1 MEKNEYFQ
9 MMDKDESILYQ
20 CRVGKRM
27 IVLFVI
33 LGIIIFVLAA
43 AFVPLM
49 ILAFKNIPSMQTYI
63 LLPLVLLILVFSSI
77 YCELYSK
84 NLKNRTYVLTNKRI
98 LFSKGGA
105 LGSAHRMVELKNIY
119 GLEKRQNFIHRMLGV
134 CNIDFFSPSISM
146 RSRTFLKIFSLSSS
160 PFCFVGV
167 KTEDA
172 DMMMV
177 LTLKNK

>member
-9 MMDKDESILYQ
+9 MMDKDENILYQ

-33 LGIIIFVLAA
+33 LGMIIFVLAA

-49 ILAFKNIPSMQTYI
+49 ILAFKNAPSMPTYI
-63 LLPLVLLILVFSSI
+63 LLPLVLLILLVSSI

-98 LFSKGGA
+98 LFSKGGV
-105 LGSAHRMVELKNIY
+105 LSGAHRMVELKNIY
-119 GLEKRQNFIHRMLGV
+119 GLEKRQNLIHRMLGV

-146 RSRTFLKIFSLSSS
+146 RSRTFLKIFTLSSS

>member
-9 MMDKDESILYQ
+9 MMDKDENILYQ

-33 LGIIIFVLAA
+33 LGIIIFVLSL
-43 AFVPLM
+43 AFIPLM
-49 ILAFKNIPSMQTYI
+49 ILAFKNVPTMPTYI
-63 LLPLVLLILVFSSI
+63 LLPLVLLILLASSI

-84 NLKNRTYVLTNKRI
+84 NLKNRTYVLTNKKI

-105 LGSAHRMVELKNIY
+105 LSSAHRMVELKNIY
-119 GLEKRQNFIHRMLGV
+119 GLEKRQNLIHRMLGV

-146 RSRTFLKIFSLSSS
+146 RNRTFLKIFTLSSS
-160 PFCFVGV
+160 PFCFAGV

-172 DMMMV
+172 NMMMM